1 MKKYLLLGI
10 IFVMFSCSEHS
21 DFSENSTN
29 LRNVL
34 ETQEFKDYNKSH
46 RELLKEIYAIQK
58 EQSPQL
64 KEELLSLLKLCQ
76 NNPAEYE
83 MLVKQKIVSLIGE
96 NKFAELEEKANT
108 LQNEANILSMTTEYS
123 ELTEKEKEE
132 IAIQLMYNFPSMA
145 CLTSND
151 FILSKSG
158 SEEQCIAECA
168 KKRDKAIEQAAITA
182 LCGMGWSLV
191 KCLASGGWGTLDALV
206 SAFLFAYAGDVA
218 ISNAQDEYTR
228 CVRNC

>member
-64 KEELLSLLKLCQ
+64 KEELLSLLQLCQ
-76 NNPAEYE
+76 NNPVEYE
-83 MLVKQKIVSLIGE
+83 MLVKQKFVSLIGE
-96 NKFAELEEKANT
+96 GKFAELEEKANN
-108 LQNEANILSMTTEYS
+108 LQNEANILSMTAGYS

-132 IAIQLMYNFPSMA
+132 MAIQLMYNFPSMA

-151 FILSKSG
+151 FILSKSS

-168 KKRDKAIEQAAITA
+168 AKRDKAIEQAAINA
-182 LCGMGWSLV
+182 LCGMGIGLLE
-191 KCLASGGWGTLDALV
+191 CLATGGWGSVAGLLA
-206 SAFLFAYAGDVA
+206 AFYAAYQGDQA
-218 ISNAQDEYTR
+218 ITQAQQAYTD
-228 CVRNC
+228 CIKLC